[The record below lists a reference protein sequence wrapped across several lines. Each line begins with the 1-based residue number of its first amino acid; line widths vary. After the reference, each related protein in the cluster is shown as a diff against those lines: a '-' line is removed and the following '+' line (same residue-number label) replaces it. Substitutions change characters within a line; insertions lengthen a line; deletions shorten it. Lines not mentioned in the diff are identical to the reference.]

1 MSVLSQEKNDLKES
15 NINIKSNSEIHIKTI
30 KEYEIYEGEYI
41 EYLSLDLLTMDLSK
55 YFVNNLLNEKESQI
69 KLMKNQTFNAEVE
82 YQEIIKKVKEEY
94 EGRINKIKEMVS
106 KIQIEINDKIYKELE
121 EKEKEVESQSIR
133 IEELEKENYQLKQD
147 KEKKGNENYLENS
160 HKNNEIIQEIDQL
173 KNILII
179 QERMIKELNKKNDDF
194 HKESTILKANQIKH
208 DEEMKV
214 LISLLDDNKRVMSN
228 LNNQIKKNKSNE
240 EKLNGMIVEKDI
252 MIRQVSSFI
261 DSLKGE
267 IKFKDGIISN
277 WKSKHNKA
285 EKEKEKLADEVN
297 LLKSKL
303 STQVNLHEK
312 NKFLYANAGQY
323 TSQVNQNQISNYNY
337 GNGNGNINTN
347 AYNSLNYNYNQISK
361 SIGNINS
368 ILPNIN
374 TPNNNVHV
382 QTINNNENIK
392 EKEEFDYSLIRS
404 NDSDVKIKELSNMMK
419 KILNQE

>member
-1 MSVLSQEKNDLKES
+1 MSVLLQENNNLKES
-15 NINIKSNSEIHIKTI
+15 NIKSNEQIHIKTI

-41 EYLSLDLLTMDLSK
+41 EYLSLDLLTMELSK
-55 YFVNNLLNEKESQI
+55 YFVNTLLNEKENQI
-69 KLMKNQTFNAEVE
+69 KFIKNQNLNVKVE
-82 YQEIIKKVKEEY
+82 YQEIINKVKEEY
-94 EGRINKIKEMVS
+94 EERISKIKEMVS
-106 KIQIEINDKIYKELE
+106 KIQSEINDKIYNELE
-121 EKEKEVESQSIR
+121 EKEKEVECQSKK
-133 IEELEKENYQLKQD
+133 IEELEKKNYRLKYYNEN
-147 KEKKGNENYLENS
+147 EGNENFLENS
-160 HKNNEIIQEIDQL
+160 NKNNELTQEIDQL
-173 KNILII
+173 KNILIV
-179 QERMIKELNKKNDDF
+179 QERKINELTKKNDSF
-194 HKESTILKANQIKH
+194 HKENTFLKANQIKQ

-240 EKLNGMIVEKDI
+240 EKLNGFIVEKDM

-277 WKSKHNKA
+277 WKNKYNKA
-285 EKEKEKLADEVN
+285 EKEKETFTHEVN

-312 NKFLYANAGQY
+312 NKNLYANAGQY

-374 TPNNNVHV
+374 TPNNHIHV